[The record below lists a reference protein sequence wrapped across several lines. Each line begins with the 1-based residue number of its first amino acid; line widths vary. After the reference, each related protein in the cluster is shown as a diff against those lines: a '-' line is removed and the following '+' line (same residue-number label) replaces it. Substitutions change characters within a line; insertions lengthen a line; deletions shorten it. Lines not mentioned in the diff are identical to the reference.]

1 MTENQARPGQGPSH
15 HTTLF
20 ARLWRVL
27 LTGVPFGVFKIAA
40 GAAAWEDVHPG
51 VGVAFML
58 WGATD
63 ILLNLLHLAMPRRF
77 SFCSLSN
84 AGLLVDRFSATRDME
99 AVGLALDTLCSFAIV
114 ATMIWFGRI
123 GALPWLLLRCWELS
137 VICNVLAV
145 GVERLYHALRVRAA
159 PA

>member
-1 MTENQARPGQGPSH
+1 MPTDKAPSH

-27 LTGVPFGVFKIAA
+27 LTGIPFGVFKVGA
-40 GAAAWEDVHPG
+40 GAAAWEDIHPG
-51 VGVAFML
+51 VGVALVL

-63 ILLNLLHLAMPRRF
+63 VLLNLLHLAMPRRF

-84 AGLLVDRFSATRDME
+84 VGLLVDRFSTTRDME
-99 AVGLALDTLCSFAIV
+99 AVGLALDTLLSFIIV
-114 ATMIWFGRI
+114 STMIWFGRI
-123 GALPWLLLRCWELS
+123 GALPDLLQQCWALS

-145 GVERLYHALRVRAA
+145 GVERLYHALQVRVAMA
-159 PA
+159 